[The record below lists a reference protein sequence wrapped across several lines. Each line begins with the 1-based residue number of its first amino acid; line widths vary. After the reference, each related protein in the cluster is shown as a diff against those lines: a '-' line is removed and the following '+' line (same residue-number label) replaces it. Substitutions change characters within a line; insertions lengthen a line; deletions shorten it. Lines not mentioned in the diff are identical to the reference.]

1 MIAAEQFAMV
11 NCRVGTA
18 RRTMTSSM
26 SGGTTMLRE
35 IFENLKKTPEERQAA
50 WEQALYK
57 KMNNISQVEER
68 KILQVLPKPDLLT
81 QLHQDRD
88 KMDRIQK
95 YGRMGWDRWVRVHD
109 QPGAQESEGIL
120 LLECGRH
127 PSKEVRLLECSEH
140 QSNKILLLGCVN
152 ESEQIPLVEF
162 VEHEPTQY
170 NRPVHGNRRNH

>member
-1 MIAAEQFAMV
+1 
-11 NCRVGTA
+11 
-18 RRTMTSSM
+18 M